1 MAIYPKTV
9 DRPHIWLIGGTSES
23 RAIAHHLSE
32 QSLPYIVTVTTESA
46 RQLYPTDAC
55 VQVAPL
61 NSQAI
66 EQLVQQWQI
75 KCILDAS
82 HPFACEI
89 SRQAMDCARKGAIAY
104 LRYER
109 TRPQPQDI
117 SIENASVISVD
128 SIKTLVTSD
137 ILNHQRVLFCLGYRH
152 LHQFSS
158 LRSTAQLFAR
168 ILPSVAAMEGAIA
181 AGFAPSE
188 IIALRPPVSPALEA
202 ALWQQWNI
210 TRVVAKAS
218 GSAGGEL
225 TKRQTA
231 EALGPDVKLVLIQR
245 PPMTYPAQTHQL
257 SDMVNFAAKTLR
269 CF

>member
-1 MAIYPKTV
+1 MV

-46 RQLYPTDAC
+46 RQLYPTDAY

-61 NSQAI
+61 NEATI
-66 EQLVQQWQI
+66 ERLVQQWQI

-109 TRPQPQDI
+109 TRPQSHPQPQD
-117 SIENASVISVD
+117 SSAKDANVVTVG
-128 SIKTLVTSD
+128 SIKTLITSD
-137 ILNHQRVLFCLGYRH
+137 ILKHQRVLFCLGYRH

-168 ILPSVAAMEGAIA
+168 ILPSVEAMEGAIA
-181 AGFAPSE
+181 AGFSPSE
-188 IIALRPPVSPALEA
+188 LIALRPPVSPALEA
-202 ALWQQWNI
+202 ALWQQWKI

-231 EALGPDVKLVLIQR
+231 KALGPDVKLVLLQR
-245 PPMTYPAQTHQL
+245 PPMTYLAQTHQL
-257 SDMVNFAAKTLR
+257 SDMISFAAKTLK
-269 CF
+269 CL